1 MIIEAKIDKTL
12 RSGERR
18 FHLSAELNSR
28 GADLCLLGPSGSGKT
43 LTLSCI
49 AGLVKPDSGKIC
61 VNGRVLFDSEKGVS
75 LAAKDR
81 NLGYVFQDYALFPHL
96 TVAEN
101 VGFGLKKGVFG
112 RLSKAGREK
121 IADFLEPFGIAQ
133 LADAFPKDIS
143 GGQKQRV
150 ALARALIVKP
160 DAVLLDEPFSALDAP
175 LRKRVRCEVRDILA
189 RFGVGGILIS
199 HDPEDVAA
207 FGGTIAHCEAGRV
220 CRLGRYSA
228 CHKSQAD

>member
-12 RSGERR
+12 RSGGRI
-18 FHLSAELNSR
+18 FHLSAELATQ
-28 GADLCLLGPSGSGKT
+28 GANLSLLGPSGSGKT

-49 AGLVKPDSGKIC
+49 AGLVRPDSGRIC
-61 VNGRVLFDSEKGVS
+61 VNGRVLFDSEKGVN

-101 VGFGLKKGVFG
+101 VGFGLKNGVFG
-112 RLSKAGREK
+112 RFSREDREK

-175 LRKRVRCEVRDILA
+175 LRKKVRCEVRDILA

-207 FGGTIAHCEAGRV
+207 FGGAIAHYDSGKV
-220 CRLGRYSA
+220 CGIE
-228 CHKSQAD
+228 D